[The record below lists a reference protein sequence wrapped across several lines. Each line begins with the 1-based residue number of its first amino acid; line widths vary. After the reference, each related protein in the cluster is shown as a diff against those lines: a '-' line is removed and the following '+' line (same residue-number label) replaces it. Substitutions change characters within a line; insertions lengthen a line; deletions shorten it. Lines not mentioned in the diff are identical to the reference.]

1 MLYFELL
8 IIYQLIGVDIL
19 FSFIFIMFLIKKALD
34 ILNCIKL
41 VFKYNLKTC
50 SLRFYIK
57 KSNKIYFIK
66 PRLTHLIFH
75 ISMSFP
81 FQLLKVAVHVHRLT
95 LPHFSLVKCRYP
107 QERNMNWT
115 HLQPYMPTKH
125 THLHN
130 HIIAISRQSYIC
142 HIPHGLHLSL
152 SSSLSLSLSLSLSFR
167 LSIYVHNFQSC
178 QNFSVKETVVC
189 QLFEWADISFGG
201 DFVLMVHAV
210 HFI

>member
-1 MLYFELL
+1 M
-8 IIYQLIGVDIL
+8 
-19 FSFIFIMFLIKKALD
+19 
-34 ILNCIKL
+34 
-41 VFKYNLKTC
+41 
-50 SLRFYIK
+50 
-57 KSNKIYFIK
+57 
-66 PRLTHLIFH
+66 IFH

-142 HIPHGLHLSL
+142 HIPHGFY
-152 SSSLSLSLSLSLSFR
+152 LSLSLSLSLISSFHLRSQFPKLSKFLCKRNSCVPTFWVSRYIFWRWFRFNGVCRAFYVIHFTGYQICILPCVLIPTFMHGDLIQR
-167 LSIYVHNFQSC
+167 L
-178 QNFSVKETVVC
+178 
-189 QLFEWADISFGG
+189 
-201 DFVLMVHAV
+201 
-210 HFI
+210 